1 MGILSWL
8 VIGLIAGVLAKWIVP
23 GKDPGGIIVTI
34 AIGIVGA
41 IVAGFVTSLV
51 LGQDYVTGI
60 NIISVIVATLG
71 AILLLIVYRL
81 VMQQR
86 GTTSSSPPGAST

>member
-8 VIGLIAGVLAKWIVP
+8 VIGLIAGVLAKLIVP

-34 AIGIVGA
+34 ATGVVGA
-41 IVAGFVTSLV
+41 IVAGFVTSLI
-51 LGQDYVTGI
+51 LGHDYVSGI
-60 NIISVIVATLG
+60 NFTTIIVATLG

-81 VMQQR
+81 VKQQR
-86 GTTSSSPPGAST
+86 GTTTSSPPGAGP

>member
-8 VIGLIAGVLAKWIVP
+8 VVGLIAGVLAKLIMP
-23 GKDPGGIIVTI
+23 GKDPGGIVVTI
-34 AIGIVGA
+34 LIGIAGA
-41 IVAGFVTSLV
+41 IIAGFLTSLF
-51 LGQDYVTGI
+51 LHTDYVTGI
-60 NIISVIVATLG
+60 NITTIILAILG

-86 GTTSSSPPGAST
+86 GISGSSPPGPRS

>member
-23 GKDPGGIIVTI
+23 GKDPGGIVVTI

-86 GTTSSSPPGAST
+86 GTTSSSPPGPST